1 MSPTASEAREELV
14 RRFGGGD
21 LIASATLQAG
31 VQYLDTS
38 YGFWAYRPVRGAW
51 VTLGGPICGEADR
64 VAMLDRLLA
73 ATRAPLLCY
82 VRGEL
87 ISDLD
92 AGVGL
97 RARGLYAAGMGQ
109 DHHAD
114 LDALLSSPCAEV
126 RSAVSKARRAGIRL
140 EPFEL
145 ADADADARAR
155 LAALSADYLRRAE
168 MPREMSFL
176 IRPLTLER
184 AGARRAFWLT
194 RRAPPGEDPRF
205 GVVVLNPIYD
215 RGERTAY
222 LLDVLRFEKTRV
234 WGVWLS
240 TVFALAE
247 LLKDE
252 GLGLSLGFCPLHAVQ
267 RPPNGA
273 SRALGWQ
280 MERLA
285 HLVGS
290 AKYLTSLR
298 RLKSLIPHAREAR
311 YFVAH
316 SRVAPAAL
324 ARFTEALGVGA
335 SALLGPDLLRVLR
348 RGVLT
353 RTARHA
359 DEAPP

>member
-1 MSPTASEAREELV
+1 
-14 RRFGGGD
+14 
-21 LIASATLQAG
+21 
-31 VQYLDTS
+31 
-38 YGFWAYRPVRGAW
+38 
-51 VTLGGPICGEADR
+51 
-64 VAMLDRLLA
+64 
-73 ATRAPLLCY
+73 
-82 VRGEL
+82 
-87 ISDLD
+87 
-92 AGVGL
+92 
-97 RARGLYAAGMGQ
+97 MGQ

>member
-1 MSPTASEAREELV
+1 MPPAAPEAREELV

-31 VQYLDTS
+31 VHYLDTS
-38 YGFWAYRPVRGAW
+38 YGFWAYRPARGAW
-51 VTLGGPICGEADR
+51 VTLGGPICAAADR
-64 VAMLDRLLA
+64 AAMLDRLLSA
-73 ATRAPLLCY
+73 APEPLLCY

-87 ISDLD
+87 LADLD
-92 AGVGL
+92 ARGGL

-114 LDALLSSPCAEV
+114 VDALLASPCPEV
-126 RSAVSKARRAGIRL
+126 KSAVRKARRAGVRL
-140 EPFEL
+140 VPFEL
-145 ADADADARAR
+145 SDTDAEARAR
-155 LAALSADYLRRAE
+155 LAALSSDYLRRAE
-168 MPREMSFL
+168 MTREMSFL

-194 RRAPPGEDPRF
+194 RPGTPGDRGDERF
-205 GVVVLNPIYD
+205 GVVVLNPMYD

-222 LLDVLRFEKTRV
+222 LLDVLRFEKTRL

-247 LLKDE
+247 LLKGE
-252 GLGLSLGFCPLHAVQ
+252 GLGLSLGFCPLHGVE
-267 RPPNGA
+267 RPAHGA

-280 MERLA
+280 MERLER
-285 HLVGS
+285 LLGS

-298 RLKSLIPHAREAR
+298 RLKSLVPHTREPR
-311 YFVAH
+311 YFVAR
-316 SRVAPAAL
+316 SRSAPAAL

-335 SALLGPDLLRVLR
+335 SALLGPDLLRVLQ
-348 RGVLT
+348 RGV
-353 RTARHA
+353 RPASR
-359 DEAPP
+359 EAHP